1 MDTRTASPE
10 ASLVMS
16 VFERLPVGVLV
27 VDSEL
32 HIVGYNK
39 TWTDYIEKFAASPA
53 TWLEAG
59 RRLDE
64 GGPTLSGICQRVI
77 DGLDEVCAEGIELI
91 TKTGPTYWDVTCRPL
106 GQRGSEDF
114 RVLLTAVDATERV
127 EARGLAREREAQF
140 RRIFETTPDAI
151 IIAEPVSGQI
161 IDANDAACVMHGY
174 TRDEFIGMDSRQ
186 LLHPDSYALIET
198 YFGTVL
204 GGGVF
209 RTRGLNVRKDGS
221 TFDVDVSGSAIEQD
235 GVMHIVAIVRDITD
249 EVRAEK
255 ALRDT
260 HQRLEM
266 SAADRTQELAMLVDV
281 SRELGSTRDAETLM
295 RRVIERAGALLGYSA
310 GVVLLKEDDRRLRAA
325 CVAGADLPINVGD
338 TWPMSAL
345 PRCAAVVRKR
355 EPAIIGDLSVLG
367 DVAGG
372 APRIFESAAGGQ
384 SWMGIPLLAHERVVG
399 VMAFLHSDRNAF
411 DDEDAALMLA
421 LGNQLAAAIENA
433 RLFAEADARTR
444 EMATLVEVSRDL
456 TSTLEP
462 REILSRTL
470 DRLRDVLGCSGSS
483 LLLMGETEVTI
494 LAARGL
500 AIDQLPTAG
509 LEPSD
514 LRFSAE
520 TLRPISDAMQRDGA
534 VIIDDVYGEGELA
547 AAFRNASG
555 AYLKTVLSPIRA
567 WMCVPLLRNE
577 QLIGVLAASS
587 LEPAFFQSDHA
598 RLATGFAGQ
607 VAVALETARLFEEAE
622 RRAHDMESLSRVA
635 SVLQLDEPVHRVLDR
650 LASRIREA
658 TGAVATVVTV
668 VDNVGVIVNAGSA
681 GHPDGFVD
689 SLGDA
694 ARAGARSPSAEA
706 ARNRRPVIWPKA
718 KQEMLKNR
726 LYAPAHKLISAA
738 EWEGI
743 VIMPMI
749 YRGQSLGTV
758 NAYFAPGAF
767 PDEEELS
774 LLTGLADQAAIAMEN
789 IRLFEATERR
799 LRGAQALARVAS
811 SLTFDQSLDQTMAT
825 LAEAVV
831 GGSRAVASLLLLAD
845 DNDEVHVAG
854 VCGLPEGYGE
864 AVIQLFNSGALPPE
878 PMMALDKQEPQI
890 LRNARAATLADPSQA
905 PMHKFMLEAEWDT
918 CVIFPVSFHGR
929 AIGTL
934 NAYYTISTMQDEAE
948 RAFLATMADQA
959 ALALENARLFAETQ
973 QHIREMDALYD
984 ADAQLHQ
991 SLLLDEV
998 LQALVDVVVDALHAD
1013 KSLVIA
1019 YDQAG
1024 GPWRVRAQ
1032 RGYSD
1037 DLIAVADGVLAGLE
1051 GKSASQ
1057 NQTRIVEDAE
1067 ADHRTL
1073 HALTGPAGIKA
1084 YIDVPIMVGN
1094 ETFGVFSVNFTSARK
1109 FSQEDIRLYTALAQR
1124 AALAIENARL
1134 FARAQDAASLEERQR
1149 LARELHDSVSQALY
1163 GIALGAR
1170 TARTLLDRDATKARE
1185 PLDYVLQLAE
1195 AGLAELRALIFEL
1208 RPESLEQEGLI
1219 AAFSKQTAALTAR
1232 HGIEVV
1238 TEFGDEPD
1246 LPLHVKEGIY
1256 RIAQEAMHNTVK
1268 HAHAHRVDLRMAAG
1282 SAGGL
1287 ILEVQDDGDGFD
1299 ADGEFPGHL
1308 GLTSM
1313 GERARAVG
1321 GELSIESVRGKGTTV
1336 RLELPGL
1343 AVAGASAGRA

>member
-209 RTRGLNVRKDGS
+209 RTR
-221 TFDVDVSGSAIEQD
+221 
-235 GVMHIVAIVRDITD
+235 
-249 EVRAEK
+249 
-255 ALRDT
+255 
-260 HQRLEM
+260 
-266 SAADRTQELAMLVDV
+266 
-281 SRELGSTRDAETLM
+281 
-295 RRVIERAGALLGYSA
+295 
-310 GVVLLKEDDRRLRAA
+310 
-325 CVAGADLPINVGD
+325 
-338 TWPMSAL
+338 
-345 PRCAAVVRKR
+345 
-355 EPAIIGDLSVLG
+355 
-367 DVAGG
+367 
-372 APRIFESAAGGQ
+372 
-384 SWMGIPLLAHERVVG
+384 
-399 VMAFLHSDRNAF
+399 
-411 DDEDAALMLA
+411 
-421 LGNQLAAAIENA
+421 
-433 RLFAEADARTR
+433 

-462 REILSRTL
+462 LEILSRTL

-650 LASRIREA
+650 LASRA
-658 TGAVATVVTV
+658 TRDRCWTVAP
-668 VDNVGVIVNAGSA
+668 ACA
-681 GHPDGFVD
+681 
-689 SLGDA
+689 
-694 ARAGARSPSAEA
+694 SPSMP
-706 ARNRRPVIWPKA
+706 N
-718 KQEMLKNR
+718 
-726 LYAPAHKLISAA
+726 PA
-738 EWEGI
+738 
-743 VIMPMI
+743 
-749 YRGQSLGTV
+749 
-758 NAYFAPGAF
+758 
-767 PDEEELS
+767 
-774 LLTGLADQAAIAMEN
+774 
-789 IRLFEATERR
+789 IR
-799 LRGAQALARVAS
+799 
-811 SLTFDQSLDQTMAT
+811 
-825 LAEAVV
+825 
-831 GGSRAVASLLLLAD
+831 
-845 DNDEVHVAG
+845 
-854 VCGLPEGYGE
+854 
-864 AVIQLFNSGALPPE
+864 
-878 PMMALDKQEPQI
+878 
-890 LRNARAATLADPSQA
+890 
-905 PMHKFMLEAEWDT
+905 
-918 CVIFPVSFHGR
+918 
-929 AIGTL
+929 
-934 NAYYTISTMQDEAE
+934 
-948 RAFLATMADQA
+948 
-959 ALALENARLFAETQ
+959 
-973 QHIREMDALYD
+973 
-984 ADAQLHQ
+984 
-991 SLLLDEV
+991 
-998 LQALVDVVVDALHAD
+998 
-1013 KSLVIA
+1013 
-1019 YDQAG
+1019 
-1024 GPWRVRAQ
+1024 
-1032 RGYSD
+1032 
-1037 DLIAVADGVLAGLE
+1037 
-1051 GKSASQ
+1051 
-1057 NQTRIVEDAE
+1057 
-1067 ADHRTL
+1067 
-1073 HALTGPAGIKA
+1073 
-1084 YIDVPIMVGN
+1084 
-1094 ETFGVFSVNFTSARK
+1094 
-1109 FSQEDIRLYTALAQR
+1109 
-1124 AALAIENARL
+1124 
-1134 FARAQDAASLEERQR
+1134 
-1149 LARELHDSVSQALY
+1149 
-1163 GIALGAR
+1163 
-1170 TARTLLDRDATKARE
+1170 
-1185 PLDYVLQLAE
+1185 
-1195 AGLAELRALIFEL
+1195 
-1208 RPESLEQEGLI
+1208 
-1219 AAFSKQTAALTAR
+1219 
-1232 HGIEVV
+1232 
-1238 TEFGDEPD
+1238 
-1246 LPLHVKEGIY
+1246 
-1256 RIAQEAMHNTVK
+1256 
-1268 HAHAHRVDLRMAAG
+1268 
-1282 SAGGL
+1282 
-1287 ILEVQDDGDGFD
+1287 
-1299 ADGEFPGHL
+1299 
-1308 GLTSM
+1308 
-1313 GERARAVG
+1313 
-1321 GELSIESVRGKGTTV
+1321 
-1336 RLELPGL
+1336 
-1343 AVAGASAGRA
+1343 